1 MTNEAWACMCLNV
14 MCIVQQN
21 ITTHWHVFL
30 PSVHWAGQTIMGR
43 LVALAMWATS
53 HIADGALLLFQ
64 ETRASL
70 DAVVPALLQETPD
83 AKRSYIIG
91 IVTLNL

>member
-1 MTNEAWACMCLNV
+1 MHVSECYVYSPAEYNHTLACV
-14 MCIVQQN
+14 SAI
-21 ITTHWHVFL
+21 
-30 PSVHWAGQTIMGR
+30 VHWAGQTIMGR